1 MNVYR
6 KSHFV
11 YMKWLMCIFLF
22 VLASCDDR
30 YRYYCQNPKNFSAKQ
45 CQRPDCLFTQDCPDY
60 LVAPVLEKQ
69 IVQQPPQ
76 VPSQSASDA
85 R

>member
-1 MNVYR
+1 
-6 KSHFV
+6 
-11 YMKWLMCIFLF
+11 MKY
-22 VLASCDDR
+22 VLVLLLLLAGCEDR
-30 YRYYCQNPKNFSAKQ
+30 YRYYCQDPINWSVKR

-69 IVQQPPQ
+69 IAPQ
-76 VPSQSASDA
+76 APAPAASSD

>member
-1 MNVYR
+1 
-6 KSHFV
+6 
-11 YMKWLMCIFLF
+11 MKYLLLLLLL
-22 VLASCDDR
+22 VACDDR
-30 YRYYCQNPKNFSAKQ
+30 YRYFCQDPKNFSAKR

-69 IVQQPPQ
+69 IERPATNSNDPQ
-76 VPSQSASDA
+76 TPASSAN

>member
-1 MNVYR
+1 M
-6 KSHFV
+6 KSKLFAALAV
-11 YMKWLMCIFLF
+11 LF
-22 VLASCDDR
+22 VLSACEDR
-30 YRYYCQNPKNFSAKQ
+30 YRYTCQDPAHWPEKR

-69 IVQQPPQ
+69 IVQQAPTPA
-76 VPSQSASDA
+76 ASSD

>member
-1 MNVYR
+1 
-6 KSHFV
+6 
-11 YMKWLMCIFLF
+11 MKKLLLLSLLLALMGCEE
-22 VLASCDDR
+22 R
-30 YRYYCQNPKNFSAKQ
+30 YRYHCQDPANWNQKR

-69 IVQQPPQ
+69 IVQQANQPA
-76 VPSQSASDA
+76 SAASSD

>member
-1 MNVYR
+1 MRNLVLILLALT
-6 KSHFV
+6 S
-11 YMKWLMCIFLF
+11 LMGCE
-22 VLASCDDR
+22 DR
-30 YRYYCQNPKNFSAKQ
+30 YRYYCQDPANWSTKR

-69 IVQQPPQ
+69 IAQQAQTPA
-76 VPSQSASDA
+76 SAASTD

>member
-1 MNVYR
+1 
-6 KSHFV
+6 
-11 YMKWLMCIFLF
+11 MKKLLLLSLLLVLMGCEE
-22 VLASCDDR
+22 R
-30 YRYYCQNPKNFSAKQ
+30 YRYHCQDPANWPQKR

-69 IVQQPPQ
+69 IVQQAPNPTTA
-76 VPSQSASDA
+76 ASSD

>member
-1 MNVYR
+1 M
-6 KSHFV
+6 KS
-11 YMKWLMCIFLF
+11 KLF
-22 VLASCDDR
+22 VALAALLLLGACEDR
-30 YRYYCQNPKNFSAKQ
+30 YRYACQDPKNFQAKR

-69 IVQQPPQ
+69 IVQQPNTPAAA
-76 VPSQSASDA
+76 ASSD

>member
-1 MNVYR
+1 
-6 KSHFV
+6 
-11 YMKWLMCIFLF
+11 MKKIAAILLTLSS
-22 VLASCDDR
+22 LAACEDR
-30 YRYYCQNPKNFSAKQ
+30 YRYHCQDPANWNQKR

-69 IVQQPPQ
+69 IATQAAPT
-76 VPSQSASDA
+76 ASSD

>member
-1 MNVYR
+1 
-6 KSHFV
+6 
-11 YMKWLMCIFLF
+11 MKKLLLLSLLLTLMGCEE
-22 VLASCDDR
+22 R
-30 YRYYCQNPKNFSAKQ
+30 YRYHCQDPANWPQKR

-69 IVQQPPQ
+69 IVQQAPTPTTA
-76 VPSQSASDA
+76 ASSD

>member
-1 MNVYR
+1 VKYT
-6 KSHFV
+6 
-11 YMKWLMCIFLF
+11 L
-22 VLASCDDR
+22 VLLLLLAGCEDH
-30 YRYYCQNPKNFSAKQ
+30 YRYHCQDPKHFIEKR

-69 IVQQPPQ
+69 IATQATPPA
-76 VPSQSASDA
+76 SAD